1 MSKKKSV
8 VEKVKDAVTKT
19 TKKVEKS
26 AKSVAKQQLLRDA
39 NTGVFY
45 EGKAPKGKSPSG
57 TMGGEPYWEV

>member
-8 VEKVKDAVTKT
+8 IEKVKKIVSKD
-19 TKKVEKS
+19 
-26 AKSVAKQQLLRDA
+26 LLRDA